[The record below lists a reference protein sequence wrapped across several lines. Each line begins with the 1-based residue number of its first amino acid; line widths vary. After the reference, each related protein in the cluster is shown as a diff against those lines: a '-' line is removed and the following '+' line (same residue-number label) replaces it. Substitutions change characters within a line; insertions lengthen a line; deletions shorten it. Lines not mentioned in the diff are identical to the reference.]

1 MKGPDY
7 MISDELKGAKIQLS
21 EPASRFSGLWAKLLY
36 KVDSENVQLV
46 MYSEA
51 KKSSPDLI
59 ELIAVVSSSDLLR
72 LLVRQFDGFELY
84 VGDKIIRDRK
94 STKKKT
100 ELSVKKIDDS
110 RYELTFGFGL

>member
-72 LLVRQFDGFELY
+72 LLVRQFDGSGAY
-84 VGDKIIRDRK
+84 THTHTHTHTHAYTRGGK
-94 STKKKT
+94 
-100 ELSVKKIDDS
+100 
-110 RYELTFGFGL
+110 